1 MLIEICKSTHRLAVL
16 ADYEIASRDHAKLNN
31 AALLLQESYS
41 KSYSDRKELQPNAPY
56 DNDGSKKAAVL
67 FIVNELFRI
76 YFRLNTLRLC
86 KNVAKPTEAK
96 KLHELGTMGQMV
108 TYKYFSG
115 RLCLFEDNFSAAE
128 EHLEYA
134 YNLCPYNANHN
145 KRCILRYL
153 IPIKLYR
160 GKFPSIQLLQEY
172 KLVEFINV
180 VDGIRKGDLRIFNNA
195 LLEYQHLFIR
205 YVVISNRHDISSAIT
220 HSSRVDQ
227 FYLLST
233 VKVHIC
239 YWNVVNR
246 FVIAICCI
254 ASIASWISRTC
265 PWMP

>member
-1 MLIEICKSTHRLAVL
+1 MPQCLTLCLFSYANNNLKNLKGQSVQCYDSQILLHAAFNQLFASSMGNTLVPVLIEICKSTHRLAVL

-115 RLCLFEDNFSAAE
+115 RLCLFEDNFIAAE

-134 YNLCPYNANHN
+134 YNNCPNNAIHN
-145 KRCILRYL
+145 KHCILRYL

-160 GKFPSIQLLQEY
+160 GKLPTIQLLQEY

-180 VDGIRKGDLRIFNNA
+180 VDSIRKGDLRVFNDA

-205 YVVISNRHDISSAIT
+205 YVI
-220 HSSRVDQ
+220 
-227 FYLLST
+227 F
-233 VKVHIC
+233 C
-239 YWNVVNR
+239 
-246 FVIAICCI
+246 
-254 ASIASWISRTC
+254 
-265 PWMP
+265 

>member
-1 MLIEICKSTHRLAVL
+1 MQHYYYKRVTVRVTAIGKNYNRMHRTITM
-16 ADYEIASRDHAKLNN
+16 D
-31 AALLLQESYS
+31 Q
-41 KSYSDRKELQPNAPY
+41 
-56 DNDGSKKAAVL
+56 KKAAVL

-180 VDGIRKGDLRIFNNA
+180 VDGIRKGDLRVFNNA

-205 YVVISNRHDISSAIT
+205 YVVISYRHNIVYDHPQLT
-220 HSSRVDQ
+220 
-227 FYLLST
+227 
-233 VKVHIC
+233 
-239 YWNVVNR
+239 
-246 FVIAICCI
+246 CC
-254 ASIASWISRTC
+254 
-265 PWMP
+265 

>member
-1 MLIEICKSTHRLAVL
+1 M

-115 RLCLFEDNFSAAE
+115 RLCLFEDNFIAAE

-134 YNLCPYNANHN
+134 YNNCPNNAIHN
-145 KRCILRYL
+145 KHCILRYL

-160 GKFPSIQLLQEY
+160 GKLPTIQLLQEY

-180 VDGIRKGDLRIFNNA
+180 VDSIRKGDLRVFNDA

-205 YVVISNRHDISSAIT
+205 YVI
-220 HSSRVDQ
+220 
-227 FYLLST
+227 F
-233 VKVHIC
+233 C
-239 YWNVVNR
+239 
-246 FVIAICCI
+246 
-254 ASIASWISRTC
+254 
-265 PWMP
+265 